1 MKLLRNKRKINIV
14 KIYTFLKECQSE
26 ESSKIKL
33 NIFKL
38 ELKFILEE
46 NNIGWNNNIIKNI
59 PKTVK
64 KQIKNKLIFI
74 LLS

>member
-26 ESSKIKL
+26 ASSKIKL

>member
-14 KIYTFLKECQSE
+14 KIYIFLKECQSE

-46 NNIGWNNNIIKNI
+46 NNIG
-59 PKTVK
+59 
-64 KQIKNKLIFI
+64 
-74 LLS
+74 

>member
-14 KIYTFLKECQSE
+14 KIYIFLKECQSE